1 MHASAPAPAPPPLAR
16 LAPWAWPLLPLAC
29 HLGFSWIGFNPT
41 DDGWMQAVARRM
53 ADGEF
58 PHRDFIFVRPAL
70 SAVLQIPLV
79 WLGGD
84 YTIWLSR
91 LWGWLTIGVIA
102 WLWSGLAQPGRAAWS
117 VRYPLY
123 AVAFFLTAHVFPVM
137 AWHSLD
143 GLLLGTAAV
152 CLAARGTPGGLRA
165 AFVCAGLAALCR
177 QNFALFG
184 PLLLL
189 AIPDPRKWRAMF
201 WAALP
206 PLAYLGATLAAGCL
220 PDFLRQVTSP
230 GGAFR
235 SVAWQNYL
243 DAPGFL
249 PAIAAGALASAL
261 IHRVGSRHAAT
272 AGALALGV
280 PVLAAGLAAH
290 RLTQGPGPFHAAA
303 YGLFGLALG
312 LTLAV
317 AAIRRGL
324 AADRLPLVA
333 GLALAWVTAISIGW
347 NSPALA
353 AGLLLVVI
361 WRASHLS
368 APPPAAVAAP
378 GGRRATLA
386 ALVMLAVVSLAFRHA
401 RQLYPYRDAA
411 SAELTFEAGPVF
423 PGAAGLRTNV
433 RTFAVLQDLRRQLD
447 RFEAE
452 GTPYALLTDCA
463 AVWIRS
469 PQRNPLPCEWPQ
481 ITELGYDQHS
491 VDRMTGAIRQLPPN
505 SRILVQR
512 VLISELSY
520 TLAPL
525 GTGWSYYAVQ
535 NWVRA
540 HGQRVGQ
547 TVYFEIYAP
556 PAAP

>member
-1 MHASAPAPAPPPLAR
+1 VHASAPAPAPPPLAR

-91 LWGWLTIGVIA
+91 LWGWLTIGGIA

-152 CLAARGTPGGLRA
+152 GLAARGTPGGLRA

-261 IHRVGSRHAAT
+261 IHRVGSRHAGT

-433 RTFAVLQDLRRQLD
+433 RTFAVLQDLRRQLVQ
-447 RFEAE
+447 FEAE